1 MNPAIIE
8 KPRQRVKNRRHPE
21 LNFWYATQAIAFLTS
36 SLSGAKDRGLGPL
49 QSPTRAIRNNRKLQ
63 KTNASAILQSSTFAR
78 VRTKIGVHVHLT
90 PFPAQT
96 SIVFSHSSMRNPK
109 DPMKTLRHAYLDCF
123 SGISGD
129 MVLGALVDA
138 GADLGAIE
146 SELRKLG
153 LEGWTISAEKV
164 KRGQIFATQVKVA
177 STEGHHH
184 RGLSIILDRID
195 KGHLVPRAAERARK
209 IFTRLAEAEAK
220 VHQMPIEQVHFHEV
234 GAVDSIVDIVGAA
247 IGFELLGIDEFSC
260 SPLDVGAG
268 QAKTAHGLL
277 PVPAPATAELLKGVP
292 MYTSGIAKE
301 LVTPTGAAIATTLA
315 TRYSEIP
322 QMTLSAIGYG
332 AGSADLTE
340 KANVLRILIGE
351 TAVSEPGEHWDAP
364 ITVIETNVDDMSP
377 QIYGYFVERA
387 LAAGALDVFS
397 APVQMKKNRPGLL
410 VTILAESAK
419 VAPLIDLVF
428 RETTTLGVRTHE
440 VRRKILD
447 REFVPVAT
455 PFGEVQMKVS
465 RMNGTVLNAT
475 PEYEDCQ
482 RIAAQKGI
490 PLKQV
495 MAAATF
501 EFQKQT
507 ESLPHRTKPAGSKG
521 AANG

>member
-1 MNPAIIE
+1 M
-8 KPRQRVKNRRHPE
+8 
-21 LNFWYATQAIAFLTS
+21 
-36 SLSGAKDRGLGPL
+36 
-49 QSPTRAIRNNRKLQ
+49 
-63 KTNASAILQSSTFAR
+63 
-78 VRTKIGVHVHLT
+78 KIC
-90 PFPAQT
+90 
-96 SIVFSHSSMRNPK
+96 
-109 DPMKTLRHAYLDCF
+109 YLDAF

-129 MVLGALVDA
+129 MTVGALIDA
-138 GADLGAIE
+138 GADATMLVQSLEALGTGAKFEIE
-146 SELRKLG
+146 KIKRHGIAASKFRVIGGDGKTHRHLKHI
-153 LEGWTISAEKV
+153 LE
-164 KRGQIFATQVKVA
+164 
-177 STEGHHH
+177 
-184 RGLSIILDRID
+184 IIAKSGI
-195 KGHLVPRAAERARK
+195 AERAK
-209 IFTRLAEAEAK
+209 QNASAVFQRLGEAEAK
-220 VHQMPIEQVHFHEV
+220 VHDVSIEQVHFHEV
-234 GAVDSIVDIVGAA
+234 GAVDSICDIVGACIA
-247 IGFELLGIDEFSC
+247 FDLLDISAVYSSPVNVGSGTVKTEHGI
-260 SPLDVGAG
+260 
-268 QAKTAHGLL
+268 L
-277 PVPAPATAELLKGVP
+277 PVPAPATSELLTGKPIYARGP
-292 MYTSGIAKE
+292 SLE
-301 LVTPTGAAIATTLA
+301 LTTPTGAAIATTLA